1 MSRDE
6 NARVPA
12 GVETELEAQELEEME
27 APGWDAIVSAMV
39 SLGAGISVGVAI
51 T

>member
-1 MSRDE
+1 MSHDE
-6 NARVPA
+6 NTRVPA
-12 GVETELEAQELEEME
+12 GVDIELEAQELEEMD
-27 APGWDAIVSAMV
+27 APGWDSIISAMV